1 MLQLA
6 QGVAADVKL
15 SGSEKS
21 FTGQVWQLSPVVD
34 QNTRQGTARVALS
47 FSPDLRPGG
56 FATARIQGGE
66 MTATIL
72 PESAVLADDDGAF
85 VYVINEENQ
94 ATRRA
99 VTIGRATEFGIAIT
113 EGLSGDELVVQSAG
127 GFLNPGETVN
137 PRREQT

>member
-1 MLQLA
+1 
-6 QGVAADVKL
+6 
-15 SGSEKS
+15 
-21 FTGQVWQLSPVVD
+21 
-34 QNTRQGTARVALS
+34 
-47 FSPDLRPGG
+47 
-56 FATARIQGGE
+56 